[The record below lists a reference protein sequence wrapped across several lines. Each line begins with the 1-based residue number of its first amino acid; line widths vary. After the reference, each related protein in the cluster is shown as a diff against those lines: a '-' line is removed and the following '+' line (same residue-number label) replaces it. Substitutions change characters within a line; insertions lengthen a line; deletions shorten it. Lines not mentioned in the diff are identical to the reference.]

1 MFCKNC
7 GKEMKP
13 EDTVCEFCK
22 CDNSPSAISASQ
34 PKKITFIMQII
45 YCIIGQAAGIY
56 SLILGID
63 GISFYGHNY
72 LDKITFGADFYTEI
86 YGATKAATSSIIAL
100 GDMMEK
106 FANAFMICA
115 GIFMF
120 AFFGLNLF
128 KAIAKRQENK

>member
-7 GKEMKP
+7 GKEMRP

-22 CDNSPSAISASQ
+22 CDNSPSAISAGRTN
-34 PKKITFIMQII
+34 KIPFIMQVI

-86 YGATKAATSSIIAL
+86 YAATKAAASSIIAL
-100 GDMMEK
+100 GDVMEK
-106 FANAFMICA
+106 FANAFLICI
-115 GIFMF
+115 GIFML
-120 AFFGLNLF
+120 AFFGLSLF

>member
-7 GKEMKP
+7 GKEMRP

-22 CDNSPSAISASQ
+22 CDNSPSAISAGRTN
-34 PKKITFIMQII
+34 KIPFIMQVI

-86 YGATKAATSSIIAL
+86 YAATKAAASSIIAL
-100 GDMMEK
+100 GDVMEK
-106 FANAFMICA
+106 FANAFLICT
-115 GIFMF
+115 GIFML
-120 AFFGLNLF
+120 AFFGLSLF

>member
-22 CDNSPSAISASQ
+22 CDNSPSAISARQ
-34 PKKITFIMQII
+34 QKKITFIMQII

-56 SLILGID
+56 SLISGID
-63 GISFYGHNY
+63 GIGFYGHNS
-72 LDKITFGADFYTEI
+72 LDQITFGADFYTEI
-86 YGATKAATSSIIAL
+86 YAATKAATSSIIAL
-100 GDMMEK
+100 GNTVEK
-106 FANAFMICA
+106 FANAFLIFT

-120 AFFGLNLF
+120 AFFGLNLI